1 MTGIAKVS
9 FPTVLAL
16 QLFLFAGL
24 WRRNKFGHASPGRR
38 IGFATLLLAFVAT
51 FFGGCSGNST
61 RASITAVTVNATAGG
76 QSATCTVTISVKK

>member
-1 MTGIAKVS
+1 MTGIARAIFPMVVS
-9 FPTVLAL
+9 L

-38 IGFATLLLAFVAT
+38 IGFATLLFAFVAT

-61 RASITAVTVNATAGG
+61 RASFTTITVNATAGG
-76 QSATCTVTISVKK
+76 QSTTRTVTISVEK